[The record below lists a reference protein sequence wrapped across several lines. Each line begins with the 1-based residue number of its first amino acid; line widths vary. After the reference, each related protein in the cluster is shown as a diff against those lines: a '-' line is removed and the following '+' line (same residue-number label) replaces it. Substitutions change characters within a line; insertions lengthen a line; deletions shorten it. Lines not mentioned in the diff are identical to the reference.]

1 MRSVLLASV
10 ATCALVLSQSAY
22 AGHPAALAA
31 AKADALS
38 RSTSTAHG
46 GAGGGG
52 GSGFGFG
59 GGGTGTGTG
68 GSASQRS
75 GDTTVGAGA
84 LGQAPIGID
93 NCIAE
98 TRLGFGVAAW
108 GDVKRR
114 VCAFTLAQK
123 YVSKGCGYTAA
134 VLADKAWTDADSLFD
149 DNLVWAMKQDQE
161 CANPPQAT
169 DSDRLLRI
177 ENDNREIKARLNAIR
192 RSEKLYGKPK
202 Q

>member
-1 MRSVLLASV
+1 MKRMIFSSV
-10 ATCALVLSQSAY
+10 AACALMISQYAY

-38 RSTSTAHG
+38 RSSSSSTSH
-46 GAGGGG
+46 GGGG
-52 GSGFGFG
+52 GTGIG
-59 GGGTGTGTG
+59 GGGTGTG
-68 GSASQRS
+68 GSSSTRS

-98 TRLGFGVAAW
+98 TRLGFGAAAW

-114 VCAFTLAQK
+114 VCAFNLAQK
-123 YVSKGCGYTAA
+123 YVAKGCGYTAA

-161 CANPPQAT
+161 CANPTPPVA
-169 DSDRLLRI
+169 DNDRLVRI

-192 RSEKLYGKPK
+192 RSEKLYGKPRE
-202 Q
+202 